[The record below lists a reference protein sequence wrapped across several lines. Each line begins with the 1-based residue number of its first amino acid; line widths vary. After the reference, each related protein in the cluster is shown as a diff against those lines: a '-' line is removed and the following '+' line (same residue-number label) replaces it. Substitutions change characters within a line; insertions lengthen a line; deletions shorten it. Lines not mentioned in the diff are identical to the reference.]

1 MANNN
6 WIGGASVATQIDTQT
21 IALTWASGDKIKTTL
36 ASEDGSTTEF
46 VETTVAG
53 SDIETDVLDVHL
65 AALQNETTKTLFKDI
80 TWTKSGTDKIVAT
93 AKVGGKPFYLTA
105 SETTAGDGTHTNA
118 STTAN
123 SGPEDAGTAANYS
136 LGTVVAAGEDFRV
149 MPNPTDDKSY
159 NITYGLDQSAKDLK
173 SFRRSPE
180 YKGTIGDPANQ
191 FYFQIDVSDTGASNV
206 PYVTIYGKVGETWLK
221 GTLDEVRVYETSRSR
236 NAVKLDGTI
245 GVLRMKGPGVVG
257 KVNVASGAALTKF
270 YCLSAPNAEYEI
282 ETSVTGF
289 TTTFADSGN
298 GKIRSACTTINT
310 AWQAI
315 LRHTAGAVTQWN
327 NYNGAHVYY
336 NGSGTLSQGDN
347 YGGIFDFSE
356 SVAAAVTVTLIIAHA
371 GILLNESRLN
381 NVSFGTI
388 KNPGGTVNLGE
399 DVTVAA

>member
-21 IALTWASGDKIKTTL
+21 IALTWASGDKIRTTL

-53 SDIETDVLDVHL
+53 GDIETDVLDAHL
-65 AALQNETTKTLFKDI
+65 ANLQNETTKTLFTEI
-80 TWTKSGTDKIVAT
+80 AWTKSGTDKILAT
-93 AKVGGKPFYLTA
+93 AKTKGKPFYLTA

-136 LGTVVAAGEDFRV
+136 LGSVVAAGEDFRI

-159 NITYGLDQSAKDLK
+159 DIKHGLDQSAKDLK
-173 SFRRSPE
+173 SFKRSPE

-191 FYFQIDVSDTGASNV
+191 FYFRVDVSDTGAGNV
-206 PYVTIYGKVGETWLK
+206 PYVTLHGTVGETWLK
-221 GTLDEVRVYETSRSR
+221 GVLDEVRVYETSRSK
-236 NAVKLDGTI
+236 NAVKLAGTI
-245 GVLRMKGPGVVG
+245 VVLRMKGPGVVG
-257 KVNVASGAALTKF
+257 KVNVASGAALTTF
-270 YCLSAPNAEYEI
+270 YCLNCPNAEYEI
-282 ETSVTGF
+282 DTSVTGF

-315 LRHTAGAVTQWN
+315 LRHTAGAVGTWN
-327 NYNGAHVYY
+327 NWNGGHVFY
-336 NGSGTLSQGDN
+336 NGSGTLSQGEN
-347 YGGIFDFSE
+347 YGGVFEFTENVSA
-356 SVAAAVTVTLIIAHA
+356 SVTVTAFTVHA
-371 GILLNESRLN
+371 GLLLDKSALG
-381 NVSFGTI
+381 NVNWPTI
-388 KNPGGTVNLGE
+388 QNPGGTVDIGE
-399 DVTVAA
+399 GATVTS